1 MRSKLEFANR
11 IHSKRGRNITVI
23 KFAIIF
29 LILVGLTVWTPRDS
43 LSVDLTQFQWK
54 NRLLFLFAEDA
65 NDPLFKNLQN
75 QIMAQKAEVD
85 DRDLIVFELPATGP
99 ARMGTT
105 PLDRQQAD
113 SIRTHFEIP
122 SNTFSLILVGK
133 DGGIKLKREDRVD
146 LSEVF
151 GLIDSMPMRQR
162 EMQQKNQ

>member
-1 MRSKLEFANR
+1 MAMRRSA
-11 IHSKRGRNITVI
+11 VV
-23 KFAIIF
+23 F
-29 LILVGLTVWTPRDS
+29 LILVNLTAWTPKET
-43 LSVDLTQFQWK
+43 LSMDLTQFQWK

-65 NDPLFKNLQN
+65 NDPFFKNLQN

-85 DRDLIVFELPATGP
+85 DRDLIIFELPVQGP

-105 PLDRQQAD
+105 PLDQKEAD
-113 SIRTHFEIP
+113 SIRTHFAIP

-133 DGGIKLKREDRVD
+133 DGGIKLKREERVD
-146 LSEVF
+146 LSDVF

>member
-1 MRSKLEFANR
+1 MRRFA
-11 IHSKRGRNITVI
+11 V
-23 KFAIIF
+23 IF
-29 LILVGLTVWTPRDS
+29 LILIWLAVWAPKEA
-43 LSVDLTQFQWK
+43 LSMDLTQFQWK

-65 NDPLFKNLQN
+65 NDPFFKNLQS

-99 ARMGTT
+99 ARMGPT

-113 SIRTHFEIP
+113 SIRTHFDIP

-146 LSEVF
+146 LSDVF
-151 GLIDSMPMRQR
+151 GLIDSMPMRQG
-162 EMQQKNQ
+162 EMQRKSK